1 MLSHHSQTAGRMA
14 VKLGGY
20 VDPRGVMVL
29 SGILQLLRSRM
40 TPRVIKGPWVAPL
53 HPREKFVS
61 QVL

>member
-1 MLSHHSQTAGRMA
+1 MLSHHSQTARRMA
-14 VKLGGY
+14 VKLGGC

-29 SGILQLLRSRM
+29 SGILQLPGSRV
-40 TPRVIKGPWVAPL
+40 TPRVIKGPRVAPL